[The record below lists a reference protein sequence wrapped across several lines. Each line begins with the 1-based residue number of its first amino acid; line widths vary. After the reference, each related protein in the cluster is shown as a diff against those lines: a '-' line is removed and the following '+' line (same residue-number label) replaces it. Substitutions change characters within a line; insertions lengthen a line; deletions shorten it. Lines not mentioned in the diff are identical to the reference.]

1 MDVPR
6 SKIQLRAKF
15 QSCPDNVQDYFDYFP
30 KLAEDFPAAYDVAI
44 AYLFLRVETAHN
56 MILYYGLVKLHRVPS
71 DMAYKQ
77 LGKEYITRD
86 NFKIYF
92 ENIFSKKLD
101 VDLMGLIKS
110 AEKTRDQIVH
120 GKASIKSM
128 PDQKKREA
136 INFIFEYAKKF
147 NAFASKNG
155 IYEPFNHYQGAHG
168 GPGQLRQ
175 GKHTGS
181 LIIKGALFLPKR
193 KN

>member
-1 MDVPR
+1 MSAPKNYKQVL
-6 SKIQLRAKF
+6 KIF
-15 QSCPDNVQDYFDYFP
+15 SNCPDNVQDYFDYFP

-56 MILYYGLVKLHRVPS
+56 MMLYYGLVKFHGVPS

-77 LGKEYITRD
+77 LGKQYITRD

-110 AEKTRDQIVH
+110 AEKTRDEIVH

-136 INFIFEYAKKF
+136 INLIFEYAKKF
-147 NAFASKNG
+147 NAFAGKNR
-155 IYEPFNHYQGAHG
+155 IYEPFNHYRGAHG
-168 GPGQLRQ
+168 GLGQIRQ
-175 GKHTGS
+175 KKHTGS